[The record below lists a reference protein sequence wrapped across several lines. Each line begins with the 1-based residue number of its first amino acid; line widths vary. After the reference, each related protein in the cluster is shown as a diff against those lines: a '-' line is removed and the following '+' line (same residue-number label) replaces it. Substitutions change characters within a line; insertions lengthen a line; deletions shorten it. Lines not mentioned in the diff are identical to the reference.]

1 MNFTDLYSVVGVLSD
16 QGKKAFISPRCKRGL
31 VAEKYLILFIS
42 GHIPFEDR

>member
-31 VAEKYLILFIS
+31 VADFHSFLFNV
-42 GHIPFEDR
+42 FAF